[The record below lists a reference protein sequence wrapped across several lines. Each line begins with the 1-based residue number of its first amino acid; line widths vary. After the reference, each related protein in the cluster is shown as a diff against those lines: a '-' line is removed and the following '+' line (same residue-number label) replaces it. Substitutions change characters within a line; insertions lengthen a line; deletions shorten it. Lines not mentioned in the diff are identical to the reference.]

1 MPNKNVILAQ
11 ELIKGQFHNLDN
23 IDEYLYL
30 DPTNKEYYVHS
41 IYGNLY
47 ELIDTTVKHDI
58 YIFREL

>member
-30 DPTNKEYYVHS
+30 DPTGKKYYVHS

-47 ELIDTTVKHDI
+47 ELVDITVKHDI
-58 YIFREL
+58 HIFREL